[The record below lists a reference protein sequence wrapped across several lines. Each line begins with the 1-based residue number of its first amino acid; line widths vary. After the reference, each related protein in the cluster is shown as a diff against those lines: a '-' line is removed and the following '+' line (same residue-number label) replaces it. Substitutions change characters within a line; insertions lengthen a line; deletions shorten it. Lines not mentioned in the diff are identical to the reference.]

1 MVVKACAFPL
11 YCNNNRGANT
21 IQKPTILSFIRLIL
35 TIVKKIFLKLQL
47 FPISRLQKAYGILPL
62 SRFNKMAK
70 LEYNDTLKRLH
81 NNYRLSV
88 MNDDTF
94 EEVVTVKLS
103 RLSVYIGLS
112 TGLVLLVGLTIAL
125 IAFSPIK
132 YYIPGY
138 GTRESR
144 TALQLLK
151 IRTDSLEQ
159 SIKYKD
165 QYLESIKKVL
175 NGTTPIQRDTI
186 ILQAPKTA
194 ISNE

>member
-1 MVVKACAFPL
+1 M
-11 YCNNNRGANT
+11 T
-21 IQKPTILSFIRLIL
+21 
-35 TIVKKIFLKLQL
+35 
-47 FPISRLQKAYGILPL
+47 
-62 SRFNKMAK
+62 K
-70 LEYNDTLKRLH
+70 LEHNDTLKRLR
-81 NNYRLSV
+81 NNYRLVV
-88 MNDDTF
+88 MNDDTY
-94 EEVVTVKLS
+94 EEVVTFKLS

-112 TGLVLLVGLTIAL
+112 TSLVLLVGLTIAL
-125 IAFSPIK
+125 IAFTPIK

-165 QYLESIKKVL
+165 QYLEGIKKVL
-175 NGTTPIQRDTI
+175 NGTTSTQRDTV
-186 ILQAPKTA
+186 LLDLPKKA